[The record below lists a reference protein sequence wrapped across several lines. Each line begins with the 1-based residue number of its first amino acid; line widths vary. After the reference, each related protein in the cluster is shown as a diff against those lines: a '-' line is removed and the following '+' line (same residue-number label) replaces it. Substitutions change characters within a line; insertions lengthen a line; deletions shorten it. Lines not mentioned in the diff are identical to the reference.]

1 MARTIPLKRP
11 YKDKGSYDPGR
22 FRHMLEFK
30 AEQSTPDGAGGTVVA
45 TVTVLTTKAVR
56 EKISEHNQLA
66 IQAGASWLTNDIFFI
81 IRNRQNFYP
90 EKDMIV
96 VSEGKT
102 YTVRAVIEL
111 DQPVKYIKLL
121 CSGSD

>member
-1 MARTIPLKRP
+1 MAKSI
-11 YKDKGSYDPGR
+11 YKNKSDYDPGR
-22 FRHMLEFK
+22 FRHTLEFK
-30 AEQSTPDGAGGTVVA
+30 AEQSTPDGAGGTTVA

-66 IQAGASWLTNDIFFI
+66 IQAGASWLTNDIFFT
-81 IRNRQNFYP
+81 IRNRQGFYP

-96 VSEGKT
+96 ACEGKT
-102 YTVRAVIEL
+102 YTVRAIIEL

-121 CSGSD
+121 CIGSN